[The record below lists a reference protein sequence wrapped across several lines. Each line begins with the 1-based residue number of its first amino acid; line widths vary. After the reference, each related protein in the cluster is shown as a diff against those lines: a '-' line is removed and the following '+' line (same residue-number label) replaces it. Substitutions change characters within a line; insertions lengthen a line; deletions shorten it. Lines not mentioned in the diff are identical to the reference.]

1 MAMPVEK
8 DVVVIRRN
16 TKTSEVRW
24 CYFFTVLHI
33 RRRLIYT
40 WYDGT
45 EDGTRYVWKDWN
57 WPLRWG
63 EERKEECELCRRG
76 LLTPV

>member
-1 MAMPVEK
+1 MPVEK
-8 DVVVIRRN
+8 DVVGERGCSKMTAI
-16 TKTSEVRW
+16 RW

-33 RRRLIYT
+33 RRRFLYT

-45 EDGTRYVWKDWN
+45 EDGTRYVWKDWD

-63 EERKEECELCRRG
+63 EEQKEGYELCRG
-76 LLTPV
+76 ELLTPV